1 MVKNLKK
8 GYVLLLILILVSGF
22 LVRFYRFDNP
32 VADWHSWR
40 QADTSSVSRNFVE
53 HGFDL
58 LHPRMNNISNVQS
71 GLENPQGYF
80 FAEFPIYDAAQ
91 AGLYKIFGGLSLEE
105 WGRLLTDGMSMIAAL
120 FIFLIVKRHSN
131 IITALFSTGFYA

>member
-40 QADTSSVSRNFVE
+40 QADTSSVSRNFVKY
-53 HGFDL
+53 GFDL

-80 FAEFPIYDAAQ
+80 FAEFPIYDALQ
-91 AGLYKIFGGLSLEE
+91 AGLFLTFHGFTIEE
-105 WGRLLTDGMSMIAAL
+105 WGRVITMLASVFAGLFLYLLVT
-120 FIFLIVKRHSN
+120 RHSN
-131 IITALFSTGFYA
+131 KSVGLLA